1 MRDRLKRLN
10 TEPHYT
16 ITTQDLPLC
25 CPGKNMTIVDAH
37 PRVFLS
43 LGKDGEASCPYCS
56 AKYTLIRSEKN
67 NG

>member
-16 ITTQDLPLC
+16 ITPQDLPLS
-25 CPGKNMTIVDAH
+25 CPGKNMKIFDAH

-43 LGKDGEASCPYCS
+43 LSENGEVSCPYCS
-56 AKYTLIRSEKN
+56 AKYTLVTPEKN

>member
-37 PRVFLS
+37 PRVFLFAWKRWGGVVS
-43 LGKDGEASCPYCS
+43 LLQCEIYLNQIGK
-56 AKYTLIRSEKN
+56 K
-67 NG
+67 